1 MSTIYK
7 VIYRDDNTSVNELLP
22 KIFWDKDAAI
32 KEAQELLKEVR
43 RSYVYEEVADQDG
56 AFRTTGMIFEGGYRS
71 FFDYILNGS
80 IYEDVQLN
88 SVFLQRIGVYC

>member
-7 VIYRDDNTSVNELLP
+7 VIYRDDNTSVNVLLP

-71 FFDYILNGS
+71 FFDYI
-80 IYEDVQLN
+80 
-88 SVFLQRIGVYC
+88 